1 MAHAAGYSAESE
13 LLSKVGMSNPP
24 SHRALVLAALFALI
38 ATACGSVAPST
49 TTASDVDQTPAS
61 TNVEADAS
69 TTTTTEAP
77 TTTTTAAPT
86 TTTEAPTTTT
96 TIATTTT
103 TEAVAPALAC
113 VDGISLEHQ
122 IGQLMFPVLVQSELG
137 TAADLA
143 GQGLLGGVVVLG
155 APSASI
161 TQEIAAYQA
170 ESLFGEGIIAVDE
183 EGGRVQRLNSLT
195 STLPSAGLVGSSFTL
210 EEAVT
215 LAQEHAAAIGELG
228 FTMNLAPVVD
238 LNNGGF
244 IGDRSFGAD
253 PAAVTDF
260 AFATADGILA
270 AGLDPVVKHFPG
282 HGRGIDS
289 HTGLPII
296 PGVDVLRDSDLV
308 PFAAAIERGDLP
320 IMVGHLVVEGLTG
333 DDPASISSA
342 AIDGLLRTEMG
353 FDGLV
358 MTDALNMDAIAN
370 SLSNPQ
376 AAVRSLVAGVDLIM
390 LGSVAETAVTVDQVV
405 AAVGDGRITEESIAE
420 SFIRVMETRDIDP
433 CSLG

>member
-1 MAHAAGYSAESE
+1 M
-13 LLSKVGMSNPP
+13 
-24 SHRALVLAALFALI
+24 
-38 ATACGSVAPST
+38 
-49 TTASDVDQTPAS
+49 
-61 TNVEADAS
+61 
-69 TTTTTEAP
+69 
-77 TTTTTAAPT
+77 
-86 TTTEAPTTTT
+86 
-96 TIATTTT
+96 
-103 TEAVAPALAC
+103 
-113 VDGISLEHQ
+113 
-122 IGQLMFPVLVQSELG
+122 
-137 TAADLA
+137 
-143 GQGLLGGVVVLG
+143 
-155 APSASI
+155 
-161 TQEIAAYQA
+161 
-170 ESLFGEGIIAVDE
+170 
-183 EGGRVQRLNSLT
+183 
-195 STLPSAGLVGSSFTL
+195 PSAGVVGSTFTL
-210 EEAVT
+210 EEATT
-215 LAQEHAAAIGELG
+215 LAQDHALAIGELG

-253 PAAVTDF
+253 PAVVTDF
-260 AFATADGILA
+260 AFATADGILN

-296 PGVDVLRDSDLV
+296 PGVDVLRGSDLV

-370 SLSNPQ
+370 DLNNPE
-376 AAVRSLVAGVDLIM
+376 AAVRSLAAGVDLIM
-390 LGSVAETAVTVDQVV
+390 LGSISDTAITVDQVV
-405 AAVGDGRITEESIAE
+405 AAVANGEITEGSIAQ

-433 CSLG
+433 CSLA